1 MNTDEIRFLTYY
13 FIPKDWKIHLIDRNT
28 NEKQLEVISMI
39 KKIFLR

>member
-28 NEKQLEVISMI
+28 NEKQLEVNFNE
-39 KKIFLR
+39 KKYF